1 MVIEASPGRQI
12 CVVSPGK
19 GLVRYDCKSIIFAMG
34 CRERTR
40 PAVRIPGTRPA
51 GIFTAGKAQRLV
63 NIEGCLPG
71 RRIVIVGSGDIG
83 MIMARRLTLEGCK
96 VEAVVEILP
105 FTSGLIRN
113 EVQCLRDFGIPLLLG
128 HEVTEIRGY
137 KRVESLSV
145 CARNED
151 GSLIPDTEKDFD
163 CDTVLLSVGL
173 IPENELSRQ
182 AGIDLDAA
190 TNGAFVDNLL
200 ETRAE
205 GFFSCGNVLHVNDL
219 VDEVSQEGELAAHG
233 AAARLGL
240 VQESRTLNLSVMKG
254 SNIAQVVPQ
263 RLSADRDS
271 RVAIRV
277 RRPTG
282 PATVRIGEV
291 VKLRLPLTRP
301 GEMISTTLKADQ
313 LKALREQGE
322 TQELRIDCE

>member
-1 MVIEASPGRQI
+1 
-12 CVVSPGK
+12 
-19 GLVRYDCKSIIFAMG
+19 
-34 CRERTR
+34 
-40 PAVRIPGTRPA
+40 
-51 GIFTAGKAQRLV
+51 
-63 NIEGCLPG
+63 
-71 RRIVIVGSGDIG
+71 
-83 MIMARRLTLEGCK
+83 MIMARRLTLEGCE
-96 VEAVVEILP
+96 VLAVVEIMP

-137 KRVESLSV
+137 KRVEGLSV

-151 GSLIPDTEKDFD
+151 GSLIPGTEKTFD

-182 AGIDLDAA
+182 AGIELDAA

-200 ETRAE
+200 ETGAE

-219 VDEVSQEGELAAHG
+219 VDEVSQEGELAARG
-233 AAARLGL
+233 VAARLGL
-240 VQESRTLNLSVMKG
+240 AREPRTLSLSVVKG

-282 PATVRIGEV
+282 PATVRIGDV

-301 GEMISTTLKADQ
+301 GEMITATLKADQ
-313 LKALREQGE
+313 LKALSNQGE
-322 TQELRIDCE
+322 TQELRVECE